1 MHISV
6 IPGDIYLSPL
16 PHIGGYINWTLACR
30 TSQSIVLTPPPCLA
44 RVQAHPHGK
53 NSKPNSKNWP
63 SIKMQNFSL
72 TQKFE
77 LYGIFVNK

>member
-1 MHISV
+1 MRVSV

-30 TSQSIVLTPPPCLA
+30 TSQSIVLYSPPCLA

-53 NSKPNSKNWP
+53 NSKPNSKNGLVC
-63 SIKMQNFSL
+63 KRG
-72 TQKFE
+72 
-77 LYGIFVNK
+77 GISVVWGA